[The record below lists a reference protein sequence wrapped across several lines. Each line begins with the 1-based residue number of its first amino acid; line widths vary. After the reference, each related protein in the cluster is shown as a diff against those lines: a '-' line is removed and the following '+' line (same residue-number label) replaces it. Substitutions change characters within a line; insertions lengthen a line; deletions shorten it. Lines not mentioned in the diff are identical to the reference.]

1 MYGLIVFSVVCASL
15 NSTLL
20 HKIPD
25 AAKKNV
31 FLFNFW
37 CSAEW
42 IVLLSLFTRGNL
54 HITAEVVFWGVLY
67 GIIQVLFLFFKTCAM
82 ANGSVSVTT
91 LIGNCSLLL
100 STAAGVLIW
109 QESVRVVQIVCIA
122 LLVLSVILCTFV
134 KKTEMTNTW
143 KLYCVAFFVC
153 AAAVG
158 IIFKFFSYSAV
169 AEYANGM
176 MLIAACTMS
185 VLFLL
190 LSFAKRTDGEHTL
203 RLHFGKSM
211 WIMILCG
218 ILSCVY
224 NRLNIVL
231 SGALPGAVFF
241 PSFNGGVVILS
252 CLMSMV
258 FLKERLVLR
267 QIVGLVLGTCA
278 IIVIGIL

>member
-1 MYGLIVFSVVCASL
+1 MVCASL

-25 AAKKNV
+25 RARKNV

-42 IVLLSLFTRGNL
+42 IVLLSLFTRGSL
-54 HITAEVVFWGVLY
+54 HITADVLFWGIFY
-67 GIIQVLFLFFKTCAM
+67 GITQVMFLFFKTCAM
-82 ANGSVSVTT
+82 ANGSVTLTT
-91 LIGNCSLLL
+91 LIGNCSLIL

-109 QESVRVVQIVCIA
+109 QESVRATQIVCIA
-122 LLVLSVILCTFV
+122 LLVASVILCTSV
-134 KKTEMTNTW
+134 KAKTEMSKGW

-158 IIFKFFSYSAV
+158 IIFKFFSYSAG
-169 AEYANGM
+169 AAYANDM
-176 MLIAACTMS
+176 MLVAACTMS

-190 LSFAKRTDGEHTL
+190 LSFVKRTDGEHTL
-203 RLHFGKSM
+203 RLRLGKSI
-211 WIMILCG
+211 WIMVLCG
-218 ILSCVY
+218 IFSCVY

-252 CLMSMV
+252 CLMSVV

-278 IIVIGIL
+278 IIAIGIL